1 MSGAV
6 VGADQALTVDE
17 AVRAATAEAAASY
30 HADER
35 LGTLGVGRLADVVVL
50 DRDLFATPVEAIAD
64 VGVDL
69 TLLGGAIA
77 YDAERLSATSD
88 SIS

>member
-1 MSGAV
+1 V
-6 VGADQALTVDE
+6 VGAAQALTMAA
-17 AVRAATAEAAASY
+17 AVRAAPADAAWSY
-30 HADER
+30 VADDR
-35 LGTLGVGRLADVVVL
+35 LGTLEVGKLADVVVL
-50 DRDLFATPVEAIAD
+50 DRDLFATPPDDIAG

-69 TLLGGAIA
+69 TLVGGEIA